1 MTCQQIQTLL
11 ADLSLPQ
18 LQAGKYTA
26 LHQHIQRCSAC
37 QPLWQQWLQHE
48 QQIVQLTAVQTAPDG
63 LWEHIMS
70 AVVAYPET
78 SDDASPP
85 DLVIDTSSHGLLRLQ
100 LPPLDQFDS
109 AEHHTAVSGSSS
121 LVEQARQQLAEY
133 FDGQRVV
140 FQLPVDL
147 QHCSDFETAVLQA
160 TREIPYGEVRSYKW
174 IAERIG
180 RPRAMRAIGNALHK
194 NPVPIVIPC
203 HRVVKSDGS
212 MGGYAFGAEWK
223 TRLLHLERDTVP
235 FIGCPSTRILCYR
248 GCHHERRIGANNRI
262 HFSAL
267 DDALGNGYRPCRVC
281 QPGAPLDRNSQVST
295 RDI

>member
-1 MTCQQIQTLL
+1 MTCQQVQTLL
-11 ADLSLPQ
+11 ADLSLPR

-26 LHQHIQRCSAC
+26 LHQHLQRCSAC
-37 QPLWQQWLQHE
+37 QSIWQQWLQHE
-48 QQIVQLTAVQTAPDG
+48 QQIVRLTAVQMAPDD

-70 AVVAYPET
+70 AVAAPPET
-78 SDDASPP
+78 P
-85 DLVIDTSSHGLLRLQ
+85 DQELTSALVINASSHGLRHLQ
-100 LPPLDQFDS
+100 LPPLEQFDPVG
-109 AEHHTAVSGSSS
+109 HHTAVSDSSS
-121 LVEQARQQLAEY
+121 LVEQAHQQLAEY

-160 TREIPYGEVRSYKW
+160 TRDIPYGEVRSYKW

-212 MGGYAFGAEWK
+212 MGGYAFGPEWK

-235 FIGCPSTRILCYR
+235 FIGCSSTRILCYR
-248 GCHHERRIGANNRI
+248 GCRHERRIGANNRI
-262 HFSAL
+262 HFAAL
-267 DDALGNGYRPCRVC
+267 TDALESGYRPCRVC
-281 QPGAPLDRNSQVST
+281 QLDAAFDRNLQIST
-295 RDI
+295 KDI